1 MSYILD
7 ITKFILGGLT
17 VTLKLY
23 IVTAIFCLPLGI
35 ILALAKSSKFKVLNR
50 ILGIYTW
57 IFRGTPL
64 LLQLFFIYYG
74 LPIIFESLTL
84 TPFLAASITF
94 VINYSAYLT
103 EIFRAG
109 IGSINDGQ
117 YEAAH
122 ALGMNY
128 RQTMTRII
136 IPQAIRRVIPPIC
149 NEAINLVKDT
159 ALVVTIGMGDLLR
172 SAKEVVTRDFTITPF
187 IVAAIFY
194 LLISSIIVSVFKR
207 IEDKYCISE

>member
-109 IGSINDGQ
+109 IGSIDDGQ